1 MDCVYCKKQLKKLKR
16 DWTTRKY
23 HKTCFKKKKD
33 IWFVNKMVSDF
44 NRLNISNFTT
54 CSSSS

>member
-1 MDCVYCKKQLKKLKR
+1 MDCVYCKKQLKELKR

-33 IWFVNKMVSDF
+33 IWYVDKMVSEF
-44 NRLNISNFTT
+44 NRRNVSNF
-54 CSSSS
+54 SSSCPT

>member
-1 MDCVYCKKQLKKLKR
+1 MDCVYCKKQLKELKK